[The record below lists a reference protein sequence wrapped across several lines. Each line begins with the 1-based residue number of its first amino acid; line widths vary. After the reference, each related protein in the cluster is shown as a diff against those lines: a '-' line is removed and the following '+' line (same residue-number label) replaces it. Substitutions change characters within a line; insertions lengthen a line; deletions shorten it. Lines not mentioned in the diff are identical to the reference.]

1 MIELK
6 KGLQHGSCVDFNG
19 KGLLILGDPR
29 SGKSSLALACMSI
42 GAILVG
48 DDYIVLNTCDNKI
61 IANNP
66 PNISGKIEVSRVG
79 ILNCDFIKKT
89 KIDLKIYYDVKIIL
103 LSLLSAIAVILFF
116 YSYTVLQVYKVNL
129 ISNFHPIGGM
139 VIAIILF
146 KEHLSRYQI
155 LGAISSIIAC
165 VLIYII

>member
-89 KIDLKIYYDVKIIL
+89 KIDLVINMSEIEISRLPKKRYI
-103 LSLLSAIAVILFF
+103 SLDNC
-116 YSYTVLQVYKVNL
+116 QV
-129 ISNFHPIGGM
+129 S
-139 VIAIILF
+139 
-146 KEHLSRYQI
+146 
-155 LGAISSIIAC
+155 
-165 VLIYII
+165 LIYGAKIPNLHSIALQYFKKGFAIK

>member
-89 KIDLKIYYDVKIIL
+89 KIDLVINMSEIEISRLPRKRYI
-103 LSLLSAIAVILFF
+103 SLDKC
-116 YSYTVLQVYKVNL
+116 QV
-129 ISNFHPIGGM
+129 S
-139 VIAIILF
+139 
-146 KEHLSRYQI
+146 
-155 LGAISSIIAC
+155 
-165 VLIYII
+165 LIYGANIPNLHSIALQYFKKGFAIK